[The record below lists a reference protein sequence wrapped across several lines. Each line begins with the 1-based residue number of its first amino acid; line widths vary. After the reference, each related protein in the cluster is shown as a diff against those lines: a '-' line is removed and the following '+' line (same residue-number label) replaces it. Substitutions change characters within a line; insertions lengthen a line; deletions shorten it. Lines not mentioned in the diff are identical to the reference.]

1 MEILNII
8 SEMSKSYY
16 LKQLLWKANTKF
28 LCIFG
33 SSSQWILTV
42 LMVRSSIFLLT
53 FIQIFWYQWRHIL
66 STYVIIRCYALP
78 KAFYTKLT
86 YPVDPI
92 KAMDHLYAP
101 VAKTIVKK
109 SHHESMRKPNFHFFF
124 ISETRKFVSLQK
136 VCEYGWI
143 KSWLHAVFLGDDHSR
158 KAR

>member
-8 SEMSKSYY
+8 SEMSKSHY

-66 STYVIIRCYALP
+66 STYLIIRCYSLP

-109 SHHESMRKPNFHFFF
+109 KPPWVNEKTKLSYF
-124 ISETRKFVSLQK
+124 LYLWNQK
-136 VCEYGWI
+136 VCISPESLRI
-143 KSWLHAVFLGDDHSR
+143 WLN
-158 KAR
+158 